1 MSDNL
6 RQYRAIRAALIQ
18 GYPGEPTGRLVRHLT
33 TLAAFISGI
42 VASKSTQPPH
52 IAMQVPDRQSP
63 RAASNALPDGSTTSA
78 SWRRGTFYRMRRSYS
93 RI

>member
-42 VASKSTQPPH
+42 VASNSHSAPP
-52 IAMQVPDRQSP
+52 
-63 RAASNALPDGSTTSA
+63 
-78 SWRRGTFYRMRRSYS
+78 WRRSMYFPRSILSTHSHTQQCYVVA
-93 RI
+93 